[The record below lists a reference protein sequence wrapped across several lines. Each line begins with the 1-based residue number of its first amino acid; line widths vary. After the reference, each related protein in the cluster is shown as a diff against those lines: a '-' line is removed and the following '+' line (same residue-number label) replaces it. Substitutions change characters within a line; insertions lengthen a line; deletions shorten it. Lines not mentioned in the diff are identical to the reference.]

1 MSAQMDEQVTI
12 NLTQGDLYN
21 LNQFLNTVQLTG
33 KEAMVFAQLVSKIN
47 QQATPTKTREVV

>member
-1 MSAQMDEQVTI
+1 MDEQVTI